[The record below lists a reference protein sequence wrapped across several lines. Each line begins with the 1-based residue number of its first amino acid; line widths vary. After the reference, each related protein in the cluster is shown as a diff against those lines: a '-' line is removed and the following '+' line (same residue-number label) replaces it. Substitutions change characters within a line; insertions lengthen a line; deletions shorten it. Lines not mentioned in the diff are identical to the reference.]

1 MFKMIKEIKQILLY
15 HARQYHEWY
24 NSGLFILQYIGTQIA
39 TFVFGLIGACV
50 VLDFSTYDSSI
61 QPIIRD
67 VIVRLMNN
75 PQHEG
80 SREILRMVQEGVSIS
95 FMRTGIIKINE
106 MFYPVCMFQAENIFY
121 FTTFVLESYR
131 ILYYIKVFL

>member
-1 MFKMIKEIKQILLY
+1 M
-15 HARQYHEWY
+15 
-24 NSGLFILQYIGTQIA
+24 
-39 TFVFGLIGACV
+39 

-80 SREILRMVQEGVSIS
+80 SREILRMVQEGVSTS

-106 MFYPVCMFQAENIFY
+106 MFYPVGMFQAENIFY

-131 ILYYIKVFL
+131 ISYYDIYGLIFQLVKLQL